1 MFEQP
6 RKGLPK
12 KCAESHLSSE
22 VPVKSRSLSQ
32 LSRAEHR
39 DRMLSM
45 LFAIVS
51 PWNYARFVNR
61 LRYAFKFLFSPA
73 SKVRTLFY
81 LIILW
86 YSLSIKRSISRDET
100 VDHVLRIL
108 GIFVL
113 LVSLDFGLR
122 TKDDVYS
129 WSQKFTVHVRYLN
142 IKYRDKNVSPTDF
155 LHALRNT
162 YIVKSYR
169 LYLKRRGK
177 RI

>member
-1 MFEQP
+1 MATSKLGRHFTMFEQP

-61 LRYAFKFLFSPA
+61 LRYALKFLFSLA

-81 LIILW
+81 LIILRH
-86 YSLSIKRSISRDET
+86 SFSIKRSISRDET
-100 VDHVLRIL
+100 VDNVYLEFLSFLFHWIS
-108 GIFVL
+108 GW
-113 LVSLDFGLR
+113 GLR
-122 TKDDVYS
+122 TM
-129 WSQKFTVHVRYLN
+129 
-142 IKYRDKNVSPTDF
+142 
-155 LHALRNT
+155 
-162 YIVKSYR
+162 YIVGHKSLRFMYVPW
-169 LYLKRRGK
+169 
-177 RI
+177 I